1 MFIYGFGGS
10 WFDHPFWRTRF
21 VLASAEDL
29 EKVQASAVPYV
40 IIDEARGRKLEDPPA
55 PASVAPTPSSSA
67 GAPVRCRRVP
77 LPPPDRSQ
85 TLMQTITR
93 QRRRQVQRMVGEA
106 RQTMRGLFDD
116 ARMGRAVR
124 VADTHK
130 LVEDIADAVANSPR
144 TVIDVVRLKS
154 KDEYTFAHSVAVCT
168 LMINVATFLGLDP
181 QETRDYGQAGL
192 LHDLGKVGIPQ
203 EVLNKPAALTQ
214 EEFACVRDHPEH
226 GYRLL
231 EASGD
236 VCATALDVCR
246 HHHERQ
252 DGRGYPQGLAASQIS
267 RAAAFG
273 AICDCYDAL
282 TSDRIYKQAWSP
294 PEALAA
300 MWSWEGHFDRD
311 LLFIF
316 MQSIG
321 VFPPGMVVRLRSN
334 RLALVQPGR
343 RHDTGPHVTA
353 FFSTREGNACLRK
366 TCCWMTPTRST
377 ASSAM
382 PAHKSGACRTG
393 IGCVAGCGAVRQRRC
408 RPDRWQ
414 AVQRHKQTLCS
425 ISPELMETGKYT
437 YVLK

>member
-300 MWSWEGHFDRD
+300 MWAGKDISTATCCSSSCRASACSRQAWSCGCAAIAWPWCSRAVA
-311 LLFIF
+311 
-316 MQSIG
+316 MTPARTSPRS
-321 VFPPGMVVRLRSN
+321 FPR
-334 RLALVQPGR
+334 GR
-343 RHDTGPHVTA
+343 
-353 FFSTREGNACLRK
+353 GNACLRK

-393 IGCVAGCGAVRQRRC
+393 IGCVAGCGAVRRG
-408 RPDRWQ
+408 
-414 AVQRHKQTLCS
+414 AAA
-425 ISPELMETGKYT
+425 
-437 YVLK
+437 